1 MKITIT
7 ITDNPGGKSCDVQIH
22 FDPPYHK
29 GDTVTP
35 AVRAA
40 IVAFSAIEGEASQ
53 MKAKTIITKDR
64 KEGE

>member
-7 ITDNPGGKSCDVQIH
+7 IADNPGGKSCNVDIH
-22 FDPPYHK
+22 FDPPYHR
-29 GDTVTP
+29 GDPLTP
-35 AVRAA
+35 GVRAA
-40 IVAFSAIEGEASQ
+40 LLALNAIEGEASQ